1 MFEKKK
7 IAGFILVKF
16 NYPVFKLQ
24 LDSPDFFGVH
34 SVELRCKILF
44 LGFLMTTWF

>member
-24 LDSPDFFGVH
+24 LDSPDFFGVR
-34 SVELRCKILF
+34 SVELIGAKFYF
-44 LGFLMTTWF
+44 LVFS